1 MALVQC
7 MNPAADPV
15 AGLEDRDLEARAGQA
30 LRGGEARDTGADN
43 EYGFHNFFSVGST
56 APLPRSLDL
65 FWPDASR
72 SFHPYSTFGTGGFQ

>member
-15 AGLEDRDLEARAGQA
+15 ASLEDRDLEARAGQA

-43 EYGFHNFFSVGST
+43 EYGFHNFLASGPSLLCLEVWTCSGRTLADHST
-56 APLPRSLDL
+56 HTRNSAREV
-65 FWPDASR
+65 
-72 SFHPYSTFGTGGFQ
+72 